1 MIINTLMPK
10 NIPHNGEYQTFS
22 CDELIALEPDYYWL
36 LLNGIVKT
44 CTWTENGTPITLGYW
59 GMNDLIGQPL
69 SMVYPYQVKCLTKV
83 DAVPLPLE
91 RTYQLTSLIQRHI
104 QQTEEVL
111 CILRSHK
118 VYQRLR
124 KILLW
129 LSHKFGQKVEIGQ
142 MINLRLTHQELAE
155 IVGATRVT
163 VTKIIN
169 QLEREGFLSRPRR
182 NTIVVRNF

>member
-1 MIINTLMPK
+1 MITNTLMPK
-10 NIPHNGEYQTFS
+10 DIPHNGEHQTFA
-22 CDELIALEPDYYWL
+22 CGELIVLEPNFYWL

-44 CTWTENGTPITLGYW
+44 CTCTENGTPITLEYW
-59 GMNDLIGQPL
+59 GMDDLIGQPL
-69 SMVYPYQVKCLTKV
+69 SMVYPYQVKCLTRV
-83 DAVPLPLE
+83 DAVRLPLE
-91 RTYQLTSLIQRHI
+91 STYQLTSLIQRHI

-118 VYQRLR
+118 AYHRLR

-129 LSHKFGQKVEIGQ
+129 LSHKFGQEVGIGQ

-169 QLEREGFLSRPRR
+169 QLEQEGFLSRPRR
-182 NTIVVRNF
+182 NTVVIHNC